1 MKKRG
6 MIIILVLLASQFN
19 FKKEVSDLEM
29 NHIPKSSNQEV
40 VFEINDMNNENTN
53 SNFSNLFILDEIFL
67 EYVDQIMQYKHL
79 KGRLKYY
86 FQNLKQ
92 NFGNNQ
98 MGSCGYVS
106 VASMLTYFDTFYNDD
121 IVPENYDVISEANST
136 DEALENSPGSKYEV
150 LDESSLDKY
159 WEEIENN
166 KDDNLHNL
174 MISNNNAIS
183 ISSYDDEKVVKSI
196 LPTSLQ
202 NSFEFFV
209 LDLYNLACKENINST
224 FINLAKE
231 MIDRGL
237 PVNLSIGKRQ
247 NNNKLNDLHSAIA
260 YDYVGND
267 LYMHPGW
274 KGVSTYLK
282 LNQITNDW
290 GKTYYDTIYAIS
302 IIVPKM
308 NHTHSNNYKIYYDN
322 GEKFYYFCPCGTTI
336 GHTHEFTYQKYDSV
350 QHIQTCIHCHEV
362 QYRNHIYLS
371 ERATCICGEKNYL
384 DRPPIIIGPGILNKE
399 EEVIS

>member
-1 MKKRG
+1 MKRIG
-6 MIIILVLLASQFN
+6 MIIILVLLAGQFN
-19 FKKEVSDLEM
+19 FKNEVNDLEI
-29 NHIPKSSNQEV
+29 NHIPKSSNQEET
-40 VFEINDMNNENTN
+40 FEINDIRNENATPSS
-53 SNFSNLFILDEIFL
+53 SNISILDENFL

-98 MGSCGYVS
+98 MGSCGYVTVGS
-106 VASMLTYFDTFYNDD
+106 ILTYFDTFYNDD

-136 DEALENSPGSKYEV
+136 DEALENSPGSKFEV
-150 LDESSLDKY
+150 LDRSSLDKY

-174 MISNNNAIS
+174 MMSNYNEVS
-183 ISSYDDEKVVKSI
+183 ISTHDDAEVIKSVV
-196 LPTSLQ
+196 PTNLK

-209 LDLYNLACKENINST
+209 LDLYSSACEENINST
-224 FINLAKE
+224 FINIAKE
-231 MIDRGL
+231 IIDRGL

-247 NNNKLNDLHSAIA
+247 NNNTLNALHSVVA
-260 YDYVGND
+260 YDYVGDD
-267 LYMHPGW
+267 LYMHTGW
-274 KGVSTYLK
+274 MGSNTHLK
-282 LNQITNDW
+282 LNQIPCDQYN
-290 GKTYYDTIYAIS
+290 YYDTIYAIS

-322 GEKFYYFCPCGTTI
+322 GEQFYYFCPCGTTI

-384 DRPPIIIGPGILNKE
+384 DRPPIIIGPGILSKE
-399 EEVIS
+399 EEVTS